1 VAHLT
6 EGAAG
11 DGVDVGPVEGVQL
24 HGSSGAR
31 SARMCMRVSGER
43 LAEVGELNGATRSGA
58 RAKRQRPNRREAGA
72 PPSRARAARGGPAAP
87 RAAEGG
93 SWRDGHSRCRAR
105 SARPTS
111 EHSRVRSAR
120 PTSEL
125 AARGAHGPPR
135 SRARS
140 ARPTRGNRDKERRCV
155 AKKRPTRE
163 MNRWG
168 FGIRGWSAIPMIKR
182 MRVGAA
188 NPSTEPSRRDNKIF
202 VSSLSSKRTTMLAV
216 S

>member
-1 VAHLT
+1 MGRKIFRTAEMIPTERSRGACCPRRITAPGMKMNTRFNPRSRGHSPGSIFDRAGATRRGLAKERRSGRNGDHYERWTLTRVAHLT

-87 RAAEGG
+87 RAAQGG

-111 EHSRVRSAR
+111 EPRAER
-120 PTSEL
+120 T
-125 AARGAHGPPR
+125 AHPGQPR
-135 SRARS
+135 
-140 ARPTRGNRDKERRCV
+140 
-155 AKKRPTRE
+155 
-163 MNRWG
+163 
-168 FGIRGWSAIPMIKR
+168 
-182 MRVGAA
+182 
-188 NPSTEPSRRDNKIF
+188 
-202 VSSLSSKRTTMLAV
+202 
-216 S
+216 